1 VLENAKRVLADRGVL
16 VIQDFARPD
25 VQDPRKLD
33 HQVSWFGQPYSYRT
47 FVTGARTD
55 WQMREVL
62 RWENGR
68 CRSVAAGADFATLP
82 RG

>member
-33 HQVSWFGQPYSYRT
+33 HQVSWFGQPYSYRRRRPGHARP
-47 FVTGARTD
+47 VRARVAQTGR
-55 WQMREVL
+55 
-62 RWENGR
+62 
-68 CRSVAAGADFATLP
+68 
-82 RG
+82 